1 MTVRMDSRVGPASS
15 LKTASGLLQIKAQ
28 GKGGVTIRCFFP
40 GCSMPRGLV
49 LATPQLTSDGT
60 PFSAQYDDV
69 YHSSE
74 GGLAQAIHVFLGGN
88 RLPGAW
94 QGKRTFTIVETGF
107 GQGLNFL
114 ATWAAWRDDPQRCA
128 RLDFVSIEKHP
139 FDRAGLS
146 IVHPT
151 IGALAP
157 LAETLRQSWPVPV
170 PGVHRLAFDG
180 GRVTLMLF
188 FGDAMEMLP
197 QLSCAAD
204 AFYLDGFSPA
214 KNPDLW
220 QPRVFRQLAR
230 VARAGATLATY
241 TAAGFVRRGLQ
252 EAGFEAHKAHGFG
265 TKRDMTVAQFPTHW
279 RTRRGPA
286 EAPVW
291 SQRHAIVLG
300 AGLAGCS
307 VAERLASR
315 GWRITLIDANDGPA
329 HGTSAHR
336 AAAMHPHVSI
346 DDSVLSRLSRAGNLL
361 ARRHW
366 DALDRAGF
374 ATGFQPTGVLQL
386 AEHVGDATE
395 QQRIV
400 RALGYPVDYIDW
412 LNVDAAAQR
421 VGASVPQG
429 GWWFAQA
436 GWVAPPDVCR
446 ANLAAAGAAID
457 TRWGTHVES
466 LRQDGDQ
473 WQVLDAQGDVIASAP
488 VVILAN
494 GLGATRLAALTSASL
509 KPVRGQLTDVPITSL
524 EAGAAW
530 PKAVV
535 CGDGYLLPTEPGAKT
550 VRTGSSFQPG
560 EADLTERVADH
571 AGNLRRLSGLQP
583 QQLGALAKLDPA
595 QLQGYVG
602 VRCVSAN
609 RLPLIGPLV
618 DEAAAL
624 APGFRLRGPHAQLPR
639 LAGLYAALAYGS
651 RGLTWSVLGAE
662 LLAAQIDGG
671 PLPLESDLAAALDP
685 GRFILRALQLR
696 RTQEQGAAPA
706 ESEAA
711 EPLD

>member
-1 MTVRMDSRVGPASS
+1 
-15 LKTASGLLQIKAQ
+15 
-28 GKGGVTIRCFFP
+28 
-40 GCSMPRGLV
+40 MPRGLV

-69 YHSSE
+69 YHSSQ
-74 GGLAQAIHVFLGGN
+74 GGLAQAHHVFLGGN
-88 RLPGAW
+88 DLPSAW
-94 QGKRTFTIVETGF
+94 QGKRSFTIVETGF

-114 ATWAAWRDDPQRCA
+114 ATWAAWRDDPRRCA

-146 IVHPT
+146 IVHPK
-151 IGALAP
+151 GGPLAP
-157 LAETLRQSWPVPV
+157 LAEMLRQSWPVPM
-170 PGVHRLAFDG
+170 PGVHRLALDG
-180 GRVTLMLF
+180 GRVTLTLL
-188 FGDAMEMLP
+188 FGDAMETLP

-220 QPRVFRQLAR
+220 QPRVFKQLAR

-252 EAGFEAHKAHGFG
+252 EAGFEVRKAPGFG
-265 TKRDMTVAQFPTHW
+265 SKRDMTVAQFPTHW

-291 SQRHAIVLG
+291 SQHHAIVLG
-300 AGLAGCS
+300 AGLAGCA

-315 GWRITLIDANDGPA
+315 GWHITLIDENEGPA
-329 HGTSAHR
+329 RGTSAHR

-374 ATGFQPTGVLQL
+374 ATGFQRTGVLQL
-386 AEHVGDATE
+386 AEHAGDAIE

-400 RALGYPVDYIDW
+400 QALGYPTDYIDW
-412 LNVDAAAQR
+412 LNVEEAAER
-421 VGASVPQG
+421 IGASVPQG

-436 GWVAPPDVCR
+436 GWVAPPDICR
-446 ANLAAAGAAID
+446 ANLAAAGAAVD
-457 TRWGTHVES
+457 ARWNTRVES

-473 WQVLDAQGDVIASAP
+473 WAALDAHGDVIARAP
-488 VVILAN
+488 VIVLAN
-494 GLGATRLAALTSASL
+494 SLGAARLAPLTSASL
-509 KPVRGQLTDVPITSL
+509 KPVRGQLTDVPVTAL
-524 EAGAAW
+524 QAGAAW

-535 CGDGYLLPTEPGAKT
+535 CGEGYLLPAEQGAQS
-550 VRTGSSFQPG
+550 VRIGSSFQPG
-560 EADLTERVADH
+560 ASDLTERVADH
-571 AGNLRRLSGLQP
+571 VANLRRLTALQP
-583 QQLGALAKLDPA
+583 GQAGALAKLDPA
-595 QLQGYVG
+595 QLRGYVG

-609 RLPLIGPLV
+609 RLPLIGPLA
-618 DEAAAL
+618 DEAAA
-624 APGFRLRGPHAQLPR
+624 AVPGFRLRGPHAQLPR

-671 PLPLESDLAAALDP
+671 PLPLESDLVAALDP
-685 GRFILRALQLR
+685 GRFVLRALQHGGL
-696 RTQEQGAAPA
+696 QGQGAART
-706 ESEAA
+706 ESKAA

>member
-1 MTVRMDSRVGPASS
+1 
-15 LKTASGLLQIKAQ
+15 
-28 GKGGVTIRCFFP
+28 
-40 GCSMPRGLV
+40 MPRGLV
-49 LATPQLTSDGT
+49 LATPQLTPDGT

-69 YHSSE
+69 YHSTE
-74 GGLAQAIHVFLGGN
+74 GGLAQAQHVFLGGN
-88 RLPGAW
+88 GLPSAW
-94 QGKRTFTIVETGF
+94 QGKDTFTIVETGF

-128 RLDFVSIEKHP
+128 RLDFVSLEKHP

-146 IVHPT
+146 VVHPKD
-151 IGALAP
+151 GALAP

-170 PGVHRLAFDG
+170 PGVHRLVLDEG
-180 GRVTLMLF
+180 CVTLTLL
-188 FGDAMEMLP
+188 FGDAMEVLP

-220 QPRVFRQLAR
+220 QPRVFKQLAR

-252 EAGFEAHKAHGFG
+252 EAGFDARKAPGFG

-291 SQRHAIVLG
+291 SERHAIVLG

-307 VAERLASR
+307 VAERLAAR

-329 HGTSAHR
+329 RGTSAHR

-374 ATGFQPTGVLQL
+374 VTGFQPTGVLQL
-386 AEHVGDATE
+386 AENEDDAAE
-395 QQRIV
+395 QQRV
-400 RALGYPVDYIDW
+400 VQALGYPASYIDW
-412 LNVDAAAQR
+412 LSADQATQR
-421 VGASVPQG
+421 VGACVPQG
-429 GWWFAQA
+429 GWWFEQA

-446 ANLAAAGAAID
+446 ATLAAAASAIEARWN
-457 TRWGTHVES
+457 TRVES
-466 LRQDGDQ
+466 LRKADGQ
-473 WQVLDAQGDVIASAP
+473 WQALDAQGGVIAGAP

-494 GLGATRLAALTSASL
+494 SLDAARLAPLASALL
-509 KPVRGQLTDVPITSL
+509 KPVRGQLTDVPVASL
-524 EAGAAW
+524 EQDVAW
-530 PKAVV
+530 PKTVV
-535 CGDGYLLPTEPGAKT
+535 CGDGYLLPAAPDAQS
-550 VRTGSSFQPG
+550 VRIGSSFQPG
-560 EADLTERVADH
+560 ESDLAERIDDH
-571 AGNLRRLSGLQP
+571 AANLARLTGMQP
-583 QQLGALAKLDPA
+583 QQSRALS
-595 QLQGYVG
+595 QLSPSQLHGYVG

-609 RLPLIGPLV
+609 RLPLIGAVV
-618 DEAAAL
+618 DEAAAM
-624 APGFRLRGPHAQLPR
+624 APGFRLRGPHAELPR
-639 LAGLYAALAYGS
+639 LPGLYAALAYGS

-671 PLPLESDLAAALDP
+671 PLPLEVDLAAALDP
-685 GRFILRALQLR
+685 GRFVLRALR
-696 RTQEQGAAPA
+696 HGGKREQGAGLPKT
-706 ESEAA
+706 EAV
-711 EPLD
+711 DTQD

>member
-1 MTVRMDSRVGPASS
+1 
-15 LKTASGLLQIKAQ
+15 
-28 GKGGVTIRCFFP
+28 
-40 GCSMPRGLV
+40 MPRGLV

-74 GGLAQAIHVFLGGN
+74 GGLAQAHHVFLGGN
-88 RLPGAW
+88 GLPAAW
-94 QGKRTFTIVETGF
+94 QGKHAFTIVETGF

-146 IVHPT
+146 VVHPAS
-151 IGALAP
+151 GALAP
-157 LAETLRQSWPVPV
+157 LAEMLRQSWPVPV
-170 PGVHRLAFDG
+170 PGVHRLTFDG
-180 GRVTLMLF
+180 GRVTLTLLL
-188 FGDAMEMLP
+188 GDAMETLP

-204 AFYLDGFSPA
+204 AFYLDGFAPA

-220 QPRVFRQLAR
+220 QPRVFKQLAR

-252 EAGFEAHKAHGFG
+252 EAGFEVRKAPGFG
-265 TKRDMTVAQFPTHW
+265 SKRDMTVAQFPTHW

-315 GWRITLIDANDGPA
+315 GWRITLIDENDGPA
-329 HGTSAHR
+329 RGTSAHR

-374 ATGFQPTGVLQL
+374 ASGFQRTGVLQL
-386 AEHVGDATE
+386 AEDPDDATE

-400 RALGYPVDYIDW
+400 QTLGYPTDYIDW
-412 LNVDAAAQR
+412 LNVDEAAQR
-421 VGASVPQG
+421 VGAGVPQG

-446 ANLAAAGAAID
+446 ANLAAAGAAVD
-457 TRWGTHVES
+457 ARWNTRVES
-466 LRQDGDQ
+466 LRQDGEQ
-473 WQVLDAQGDVIASAP
+473 WQVLDAQRAVIASAP
-488 VVILAN
+488 VIVLAN
-494 GLGATRLAALTSASL
+494 SLGAARLAPLTSASL
-509 KPVRGQLTDVPITSL
+509 KSVRGQLTDVPIPSL
-524 EAGAAW
+524 EAGAPW

-535 CGDGYLLPTEPGAKT
+535 CGDGYLLPAEPGARS

-560 EADLTERVADH
+560 ESDLAERVTDH
-571 AGNLRRLSGLQP
+571 AANLGRLARLQP
-583 QQLGALAKLDPA
+583 QQSRALAMLDPA
-595 QLQGYVG
+595 TLHGYVG

-618 DEAAAL
+618 DEAAAT

-671 PLPLESDLAAALDP
+671 PLPLEYDLAAALDP
-685 GRFILRALQLR
+685 GRFILRALQHGLS
-696 RTQEQGAAPA
+696 QGKGAAA
-706 ESEAA
+706 VGIDAVERQ
-711 EPLD
+711 D

>member
-1 MTVRMDSRVGPASS
+1 
-15 LKTASGLLQIKAQ
+15 
-28 GKGGVTIRCFFP
+28 
-40 GCSMPRGLV
+40 MPRGLV

-74 GGLAQAIHVFLGGN
+74 GGLAQAHHVFLGGN
-88 RLPGAW
+88 GLPGAW
-94 QGKRTFTIVETGF
+94 QGKRAFTIVETGF

-146 IVHPT
+146 IVHPAS
-151 IGALAP
+151 GALAP
-157 LAETLRQSWPVPV
+157 LAEMLRQSWPVPV
-170 PGVHRLAFDG
+170 PGVHRLSFDD
-180 GRVTLMLF
+180 GRVTLTLLL
-188 FGDAMEMLP
+188 GDAMETLP

-220 QPRVFRQLAR
+220 QPRVFKQLAR

-252 EAGFEAHKAHGFG
+252 EAGFEVRKAPGFG
-265 TKRDMTVAQFPTHW
+265 SKRDMTVAQFPTHW

-286 EAPVW
+286 EAPAW
-291 SQRHAIVLG
+291 SERHAIILG

-315 GWRITLIDANDGPA
+315 GWRITLIDENHGPA
-329 HGTSAHR
+329 RGTSAHR

-374 ATGFQPTGVLQL
+374 ATGFQRTGVLQL
-386 AEHVGDATE
+386 AEDADDATE

-400 RALGYPVDYIDW
+400 QTLGYPTDYIDW
-412 LNVDAAAQR
+412 LTGEQAAER

-436 GWVAPPDVCR
+436 GWVAPPDICR
-446 ANLAAAGAAID
+446 ANLAAAGAAVD
-457 TRWGTHVES
+457 ARWNTHVES
-466 LRQDGDQ
+466 LRQDGEQ
-473 WQVLDAQGDVIASAP
+473 WQALDAQGAVIASAP
-488 VVILAN
+488 VIVLAN
-494 GLGATRLAALTSASL
+494 SLGAARLAPLNSASL
-509 KPVRGQLTDVPITSL
+509 RPVRGQLTDVPA
-524 EAGAAW
+524 AGLGAGLAW

-535 CGDGYLLPTEPGAKT
+535 CGDGYLLPAEPGARS
-550 VRTGSSFQPG
+550 VRIGSSFQPG
-560 EADLTERVADH
+560 ESDLTERAADH
-571 AGNLRRLSGLQP
+571 AANLRRLAGLQP
-583 QQLGALAKLDPA
+583 QQSGALAKFDPA

-618 DEAAAL
+618 DEAAAT

-685 GRFILRALQLR
+685 GRFVLRALQHGHH
-696 RTQEQGAAPA
+696 QGQGATPP
-706 ESEAA
+706 ENEAA

>member
-1 MTVRMDSRVGPASS
+1 
-15 LKTASGLLQIKAQ
+15 
-28 GKGGVTIRCFFP
+28 
-40 GCSMPRGLV
+40 MPRGLV

-74 GGLAQAIHVFLGGN
+74 GGLAQAHHVFLGGN
-88 RLPGAW
+88 GLPGAW
-94 QGKRTFTIVETGF
+94 QGKRAFTIVETGF

-146 IVHPT
+146 VVHPAS
-151 IGALAP
+151 GALAP
-157 LAETLRQSWPVPV
+157 LAEMLRRSWPVPV
-170 PGVHRLAFDG
+170 PGVHRLTFDD
-180 GRVTLMLF
+180 GRVTLTLLL
-188 FGDAMEMLP
+188 GDAMETLP

-220 QPRVFRQLAR
+220 QPRVFKQLAR

-252 EAGFEAHKAHGFG
+252 EAGFEVRKAPGFG
-265 TKRDMTVAQFPTHW
+265 SKRDMTVAQFPTHW
-279 RTRRGPA
+279 RTRRGPV

-291 SQRHAIVLG
+291 GQRHAIVLG
-300 AGLAGCS
+300 AGLAGCPI
-307 VAERLASR
+307 AERLASR
-315 GWRITLIDANDGPA
+315 GWRVTLVDENDGHA
-329 HGTSAHR
+329 RGTSAHR

-366 DALDRAGF
+366 DALDCAGF
-374 ATGFQPTGVLQL
+374 ATGFQCTGVLQL
-386 AEHVGDATE
+386 AEDADDATE

-400 RALGYPVDYIDW
+400 QTLGYPTDYIDW
-412 LNVDAAAQR
+412 LNVEEAAQR

-436 GWVAPPDVCR
+436 GWVAPPDICR
-446 ANLAAAGAAID
+446 ANLAAAGTAID
-457 TRWGTHVES
+457 TRWNTHVGS

-473 WQVLDAQGDVIASAP
+473 WQALDAQGAVIASAP
-488 VVILAN
+488 VIVLAN
-494 GLGATRLAALTSASL
+494 SLGAARLAPLNSASL
-509 KPVRGQLTDVPITSL
+509 KPVRGQLTDVPVAGF
-524 EAGAAW
+524 EAGLAW

-535 CGDGYLLPTEPGAKT
+535 CGNGYLLPAEPGARS
-550 VRTGSSFQPG
+550 VRIGSSFQPG
-560 EADLTERVADH
+560 ESDLTERVADH
-571 AGNLRRLSGLQP
+571 AANLRRLAGLQP
-583 QQLGALAKLDPA
+583 QQSGALAKLDVA
-595 QLQGYVG
+595 QLHGYVG

-618 DEAAAL
+618 DEAAAT

-671 PLPLESDLAAALDP
+671 PLPLESDLVAALDP
-685 GRFILRALQLR
+685 GRFVLRALQHGHH
-696 RTQEQGAAPA
+696 QGQGATPP
-706 ESEAA
+706 ENEAA

>member
-1 MTVRMDSRVGPASS
+1 
-15 LKTASGLLQIKAQ
+15 
-28 GKGGVTIRCFFP
+28 
-40 GCSMPRGLV
+40 MPRGLV
-49 LATPQLTSDGT
+49 LATPQLTPDGT

-69 YHSSE
+69 YHSTE
-74 GGLAQAIHVFLGGN
+74 GGLAQAQHVFLGGN
-88 RLPGAW
+88 DLPRAW
-94 QGKRTFTIVETGF
+94 QGKGAFTIVETGF

-114 ATWAAWRDDPQRCA
+114 ATWAAWRDDPHRCA

-146 IVHPT
+146 VVHPKD
-151 IGALAP
+151 GVLAP
-157 LAETLRQSWPVPV
+157 LADALRQTWPVPV
-170 PGVHRLAFDG
+170 PGVHRLVFDG
-180 GRVTLMLF
+180 GRVTLTLL

-220 QPRVFRQLAR
+220 QPRVFKQLAR

-252 EAGFEAHKAHGFG
+252 EAGFETRKAPGFG
-265 TKRDMTVAQFPTHW
+265 PKRDMTIAQFPTHW

-291 SQRHAIVLG
+291 SERHAIVIG

-307 VAERLASR
+307 VAERLAAR
-315 GWRITLIDANDGPA
+315 GWRITLVDAGDGPA
-329 HGTSAHR
+329 RGTSAHR

-366 DALDRAGF
+366 DALERDGF

-386 AEHVGDATE
+386 AEHADDAVE

-400 RALGYPVDYIDW
+400 AALGYPTDYIDW
-412 LNVDAAAQR
+412 LKADQAAER

-446 ANLAAAGAAID
+446 ASLAAAGGALHA
-457 TRWGTHVES
+457 RWNKRVES
-466 LRQDGDQ
+466 LRQDGSQ
-473 WQVLDAQGDVIASAP
+473 WQALDAEGRVIARAP
-488 VVILAN
+488 VVVLAN
-494 GLGATRLAALTSASL
+494 SLDAARLAPLASASL
-509 KPVRGQLTDVPITSL
+509 KPVRGQLTDVPVASL
-524 EAGAAW
+524 EPTAAW

-535 CGDGYLLPTEPGAKT
+535 CGDGYLLPAESDAQT

-560 EADLTERVADH
+560 ESDLVERIADH
-571 AGNLRRLSGLQP
+571 AANLQRLAKLQP
-583 QQLGALAKLDPA
+583 QQGKALARVEPGELN
-595 QLQGYVG
+595 GYVG

-609 RLPLIGPLV
+609 RLPLIGPVV

-624 APGFRLRGPHAQLPR
+624 APGFRLRGPHARLPR

-671 PLPLESDLAAALDP
+671 PLPLECDLAAALDP
-685 GRFILRALQLR
+685 GRFVRRALQHGGG
-696 RTQEQGAAPA
+696 QAQSPAPDESGAAGTQ
-706 ESEAA
+706 
-711 EPLD
+711 D